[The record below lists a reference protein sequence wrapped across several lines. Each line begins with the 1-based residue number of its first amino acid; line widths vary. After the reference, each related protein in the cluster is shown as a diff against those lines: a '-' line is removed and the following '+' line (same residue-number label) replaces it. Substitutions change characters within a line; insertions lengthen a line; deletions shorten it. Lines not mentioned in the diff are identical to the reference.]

1 MDDQGKNNNYSELLE
16 DNQKGEIIKYGK
28 KDKSKHNSFNFFPLL
43 IIVILIIGIII
54 ICLYIMTNGFANN
67 INKKLPIKEANEKEQ
82 KRLKTENE
90 EEINL
95 LSEENKKLKEELEN
109 IKIKSKEKELK
120 LLNIIQKLKNKDK
133 LKSLVDLNENEIFD
147 KLIDIL
153 EIFDKNEKDLE
164 LCIESLKKHDYLNYK
179 KYFDE
184 KEEEEEEEEEEE
196 KQKLFDYINLSN
208 QTKETE
214 SNEDKLIELVNIN
227 QEYYVEIKSLTIEI
241 KQLKSDKLALEK
253 QNKELLDI
261 LIKVEQFLQC
271 LKNEVNAQH
280 YYSEGKFTREEY
292 NYFLSN
298 DECFQAFKSI
308 VLSPD

>member
-1 MDDQGKNNNYSELLE
+1 MEQDKNNNYSELQE
-16 DNQKGEIIKYGK
+16 DNQKGEKIIKYGK
-28 KDKSKHNSFNFFPLL
+28 KDKSKHNSFNFFTFL

-82 KRLKTENE
+82 KSLKNENE

-109 IKIKSKEKELK
+109 IKIKSKEKKLK

-133 LKSLVDLNENEIFD
+133 IKSLIDLNENEIFD
-147 KLIDIL
+147 KLIEIL
-153 EIFDKNEKDLE
+153 EKIFDKNKKDLE
-164 LCIESLKKHDYLNYK
+164 LCIESLMKHDYLEYK
-179 KYFDE
+179 KYFNE
-184 KEEEEEEEEEEE
+184 KEEEQEQEEEEE
-196 KQKLFDYINLSN
+196 KQA
-208 QTKETE
+208 KETE
-214 SNEDKLIELVNIN
+214 SNEDKQIELINVN
-227 QEYYVEIKSLTIEI
+227 QENYIEIKSLKIEI